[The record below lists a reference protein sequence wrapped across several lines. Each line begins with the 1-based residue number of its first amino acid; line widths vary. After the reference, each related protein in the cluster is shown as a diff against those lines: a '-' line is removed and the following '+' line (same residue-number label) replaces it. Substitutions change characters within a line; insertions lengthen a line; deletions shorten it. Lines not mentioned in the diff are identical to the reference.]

1 MQRDKN
7 RFCELCNMVFS
18 SDVVAKSHYEG
29 KTHSKNLH
37 KQTLH
42 PPDKKTEELLS
53 PNPADKV
60 EQKAAADVHGDATAT
75 NSNLK
80 DPDRYCSLCAASF
93 NNPQMALQHYNGRR
107 HQRNKARQELLKKLG
122 DDVQQANSLMC
133 QICGVPFD
141 SVEMYQAHMQGN
153 RHLTREKKI
162 SELFKSQPKVY
173 NTFADELADYI
184 QVQKARGI
192 NPKTSQ
198 VLAQDDA
205 AKGDQEE
212 VEPQEVSDDW
222 ESAETI
228 PNFHPPHPSQ
238 PGPWHPVYPRPAWPL
253 HEPEYNGP
261 PPLLQC
267 SDPPRFMLGPT
278 ESGQHRRHLSSSS
291 CSTPS
296 SSSSSSSCSSSTSDS
311 DDGDDGR
318 RRPTRKNGLMKR
330 KTEGSDKEGRRLKR
344 QRRGGERRK
353 RRRKEQSAE
362 SEDEGR
368 RQKQGTSSSKKHQK
382 QENIDG
388 DVTETEKDPHLQTKS
403 SAGHDKQKLKHR
415 KEKKKTKDKPDGRTE
430 EEKLWDDSILGC

>member
-1 MQRDKN
+1 MIHN
-7 RFCELCNMVFS
+7 V
-18 SDVVAKSHYEG
+18 
-29 KTHSKNLH
+29 
-37 KQTLH
+37 
-42 PPDKKTEELLS
+42 
-53 PNPADKV
+53 
-60 EQKAAADVHGDATAT
+60 
-75 NSNLK
+75 
-80 DPDRYCSLCAASF
+80 
-93 NNPQMALQHYNGRR
+93 
-107 HQRNKARQELLKKLG
+107 
-122 DDVQQANSLMC
+122 
-133 QICGVPFD
+133 
-141 SVEMYQAHMQGN
+141 SV
-153 RHLTREKKI
+153 LTREKKI

-362 SEDEGR
+362 SEDERR